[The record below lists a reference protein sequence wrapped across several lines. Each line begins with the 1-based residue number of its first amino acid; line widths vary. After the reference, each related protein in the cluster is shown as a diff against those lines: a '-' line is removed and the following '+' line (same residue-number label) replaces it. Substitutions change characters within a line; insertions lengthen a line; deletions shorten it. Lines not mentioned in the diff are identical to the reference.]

1 MSTFF
6 RAEKKIFFSL
16 IFILIIFVF
25 LAVDFQRN
33 SNYLLNSFS
42 KIDQDLKIKNE
53 IDQVLVS
60 TNELEANVNEFVISG
75 NENILGASNHLIGLT
90 FSHLEILIRINK
102 EAKQFPNELSNLEKL
117 ITRKINHATRTV
129 ELRRNEGL
137 NEALNF
143 VATSNSSNLNDS
155 IKKLV
160 AVIYQDKELYITNF
174 NSINKNFIQKFK
186 LSFYILLVGSMIIFL
201 IAIFLMKYYFKDRK
215 HANDELRKSKDFLE
229 IIIENT
235 SSIIFIKD
243 VSGRYIHINSQYEKL
258 FHISKDEIKGKTDYD
273 IFTKEIADEVR
284 NFDLEVIKNKK
295 LMEFEEDVPTDGVMR
310 HYITVKFPLFD
321 RDNLPYA
328 VCGIATDITERK
340 VANDVLLAQKDTVV
354 DLFNNAPCGYHS
366 TNRDRLII
374 EMNNTELKWLGY
386 TRAEVIGKL
395 SILDIFSK
403 ESQQQLEF
411 YNKKIVRGELKT
423 LTNIEFRF
431 KRKDGSVF
439 PVMANTLAIYDDE
452 GVFLYTKTIVFDIT
466 LIKQAEIISSQN

>member
-1 MSTFF
+1 MDTFF
-6 RAEKKIFFSL
+6 RAERKIFLSL
-16 IFILIIFVF
+16 FFIVIMFGF
-25 LAVDFQRN
+25 LAFGFHRN

-53 IDQVLVS
+53 IDQVLIS
-60 TNELEANVNEFVISG
+60 TNELEANVNEYVISG
-75 NENILGASNHLIGLT
+75 NEDFLVSSNKLISSA
-90 FSHLEILIRINK
+90 FVHLENLIRLNI

-117 ITRKINHATRTV
+117 ITRKVNHATRII
-129 ELRRNEGL
+129 ELRRNKGL

-143 VATSNSSNLNDS
+143 VAVSNTSNLNDS
-155 IKKLV
+155 IKNVV

-174 NSINKNFIQKFK
+174 NSINKNFIEKFN
-186 LSFYILLVGSMIIFL
+186 LSFYVLLVGSIIIFL
-201 IAIFLMKYYFKDRK
+201 IAIYLLKHYFNDREG
-215 HANDELRKSKDFLE
+215 ANDELRKSKDFLE

-243 VSGRYIHINSQYEKL
+243 VSGRYIHINCQYEKL

-273 IFTKEIADEVR
+273 IFSKEIADEVR
-284 NFDLEVIKNKK
+284 NFDLEVIRSKK
-295 LMEFEEDVPTDGVMR
+295 LMEFEEDVPSDGIMR

-321 RDNLPYA
+321 KDNLPYA

-340 VANDVLLAQKDTVV
+340 ETIDALLAQKDTVV

-366 TNRDRLII
+366 TNRERLIV

-386 TRAEVIGKL
+386 TREEVIGKL
-395 SILDIFSK
+395 SISDILSN
-403 ESQQQLEF
+403 ESQHQLEF
-411 YNKKIVRGELKT
+411 YIKKILRGELKT

-439 PVMANTLAIYDDE
+439 PVLANTIAIYDDD